1 MDYDFDVE
9 DENAADSQ
17 AIVSAPENT
26 RNPERKKK
34 RKKQRESSQ
43 QQRRAGEQENEMVEM
58 TPTQNPFG
66 ASNAEA
72 TGSPAMTDN
81 FLPPIHKPG
90 VPQQMNF

>member
-26 RNPERKKK
+26 SKPERKKK
-34 RKKQRESSQ
+34 RKKQREAS
-43 QQRRAGEQENEMVEM
+43 QQRRADEEMVEM

-66 ASNAEA
+66 ASNAQA

-90 VPQQMNF
+90 IPQ